1 MKENVLDVLMY
12 LFEHYM
18 DDDMD
23 DDAEGEPDRQDL
35 QTRLQEAGFPAS
47 EIDRALGW
55 LERLVSEEPVAV
67 QAGSEAAQRVYTFE
81 EQGRLDLEAR
91 GFLVHLEQNGL
102 LTTGTREL
110 VIDRVMELEAD
121 EIDLDQ
127 LKWVVLMVLFNQ
139 PDDTIAYSR
148 LEEVVLADS
157 MPALADYLH

>member
-18 DDDMD
+18 DDD
-23 DDAEGEPDRQDL
+23 AEAEPDRQDL

-55 LERLVSEEPVAV
+55 LERLVSEEPVAA

>member
-18 DDDMD
+18 DEDT
-23 DDAEGEPDRQDL
+23 ETEPDRQDL
-35 QTRLQEAGFPAS
+35 QARLQEAGFPAH

-55 LERLVSEEPVAV
+55 LDRLVSEEPVA
-67 QAGSEAAQRVYTFE
+67 AGIGSEAAQRVYTAE
-81 EQGRLDLEAR
+81 EQSRLDLEAR
-91 GFLVHLEQNGL
+91 GFLVFLEQNGL

-110 VIDRVMELEAD
+110 VIDRVMELDGD

-139 PDDTIAYSR
+139 PDDSIAYSR
-148 LEEVVLADS
+148 LEEVVMSDTS
-157 MPALADYLH
+157 PALADYLH